1 MFPFRQI
8 TRININRLPKSMTY
22 YLNEDRAD
30 EDVTTKLTVPED
42 MVSKA
47 NIEAQSPL
55 VFAGGEIINCIF
67 EECQVELLVKDGDAI
82 NSGDIIANLEGNARY
97 MLSRERVML
106 NLIQRLSGIA
116 TAARKYSDV
125 TKPFGVDIL
134 DTRKTTPGLRR
145 FEKYAVNVGGAK
157 NHRFDLKSAILIK
170 DNHIAAAGGI
180 KNVVENIK
188 NSKHSKLFTELE
200 VDTKEQLIEALELG
214 LRAFLLDNMS
224 PELIKEC
231 VAIIR
236 SQPNGE
242 NIFVEASGGVT
253 YDTLADYAATG
264 INAISVG
271 ALTHRIVSADIH
283 MNFI

>member
-1 MFPFRQI
+1 
-8 TRININRLPKSMTY
+8 MTY